1 MCSLWQ
7 GPCDYIL
14 NDKDMR
20 SKILKL
26 SDLVQV
32 IEGLREAGKRIV
44 FTNGCF
50 DILHVGHVRYL
61 AAARSKGDVLVLGL
75 NSDAS
80 VKSIKHD
87 NRPIVSQD
95 QRAEVL
101 ASLACVDYITIFD
114 APDPLSLIQT
124 IKPDVLI
131 KGADWEE
138 AEIIGSDVVKSYGGK
153 VVRIDVVPGI
163 STSRIIQ
170 RILTL
175 YGR

>member
-1 MCSLWQ
+1 MS
-7 GPCDYIL
+7 
-14 NDKDMR
+14 

-26 SDLVQV
+26 SDLVQTLKV
-32 IEGLREAGKRIV
+32 LRESGKQIV

-80 VKSIKHD
+80 VKLIKTD
-87 NRPIVSQD
+87 DRPIVSQD

-101 ASLACVDYITIFD
+101 AGLACVDYITIFD
-114 APDPLSLIQT
+114 EPDPLALIRT

-131 KGADWEE
+131 KGADWKE
-138 AEIIGSDVVKSYGGK
+138 ADIIGSDVVKSYGGL
-153 VVRIDVVPGI
+153 VVRIEVVPGI

-170 RILTL
+170 RILKL
-175 YGR
+175 YDR

>member
-1 MCSLWQ
+1 MT
-7 GPCDYIL
+7 
-14 NDKDMR
+14 

-61 AAARSKGDVLVLGL
+61 AAARSKGDALVLGL

-101 ASLACVDYITIFD
+101 AGLACVDYITIFD
-114 APDPLSLIQT
+114 EPDPLALIRT

-131 KGADWEE
+131 KGADWKE

-170 RILTL
+170 RVLKL